1 MLGSTIDGK
10 YQIVRLLGQGGMGA
24 VYEAAHL
31 GTGRRVALKVI
42 LGELGISRDAIL
54 RFQREARAAGVIES
68 QHIVQ
73 VLDTGIDREHGV
85 PFMVMEYLTGED
97 LQKLCERLGPLP
109 PDLALRITAQAC
121 SGLHK
126 AHQAHV
132 VHRDI
137 KPANIYLAH
146 RDDGDVVVRLLD
158 FGIAKVKEDQL
169 NGSPDQGLTRT
180 GNMLGSPLYM
190 SPEQAQG
197 LKSVDQRTDVWSLG
211 AVLYEALS
219 GKTPHHRAET
229 LGQLIMAICSSPPA
243 PIQQLAPSVPPPIA
257 EIVHRALRLDPD
269 ERFQSAAEMRDAIRR
284 LLPHGSN
291 LTDAML
297 TPRTDEA
304 KRSIADAYAH
314 TAKEEARPAPSLAPQ
329 VPDKS
334 GAIASITADPFTRT
348 TNKPSGSKVPLFG
361 ALAAVAVLGA
371 GGLLLTQRA
380 SSEAAA
386 SSASAPMAAAPPPP
400 APVEPA
406 PAPPVTASA
415 TASAAPSAL
424 VEGSTPAAPAPS
436 IKPVARQVAPQKP
449 ARPAAVAAAAAAA
462 PASPPAAAPT
472 AAPNPALAKPTGLTV
487 DKKFE

>member
-1 MLGSTIDGK
+1 MIGKTIDGK

-42 LGELGISRDAIL
+42 LGEITISRDAIL

-85 PFMVMEYLTGED
+85 PFMVMEYLVGED
-97 LQKLCERLGPLP
+97 LQKLCERRGPLP
-109 PDLALRITAQAC
+109 PDLALRIIAQAC

-126 AHQAHV
+126 AHTAQV

-169 NGSPDQGLTRT
+169 NGNPNQGLTRT
-180 GNMLGSPLYM
+180 GSMLGSPLYM

-197 LKSVDQRTDVWSLG
+197 LKTVDHRTDVWSLG

-229 LGQLIMAICSSPPA
+229 LGQLIMAICTSPPA
-243 PIQQLAPSVPPPIA
+243 PIEQLVPSLPPSVA
-257 EIVHRALRLDPD
+257 EIVHRALRLDPG
-269 ERFQSAAEMRDAIRR
+269 ERFQSAAEMRDAIRE
-284 LLPHGSN
+284 LLPHGSA
-291 LTDAML
+291 LQETM
-297 TPRTDEA
+297 
-304 KRSIADAYAH
+304 
-314 TAKEEARPAPSLAPQ
+314 LAPLAET
-329 VPDKS
+329 S
-334 GAIASITADPFTRT
+334 GRAANAVESPAVGQGATASPVLQPQSTNQSTAAAASLTADPFVRT
-348 TNKPSGSKVPLFG
+348 ANKVPSSKLPLLG
-361 ALAAVAVLGA
+361 ALGAAALLGA
-371 GGLLLTQRA
+371 GGLWLTQRA
-380 SSEAAA
+380 SHDAAA
-386 SSASAPMAAAPPPP
+386 SSAS
-400 APVEPA
+400 
-406 PAPPVTASA
+406 
-415 TASAAPSAL
+415 
-424 VEGSTPAAPAPS
+424 G
-436 IKPVARQVAPQKP
+436 
-449 ARPAAVAAAAAAA
+449 VAAASPLPPATPEPSAAAA
-462 PASPPAAAPT
+462 PAPVAKAPT
-472 AAPNPALAKPTGLTV
+472 AAEPSAAAGAIPSANTERAAAAASKASNRPVVQQAPPPKSAKPVAAAPAPPAKASAPKPADLTV